1 MNVSV
6 PMLPQDNEE
15 EIPAAG
21 LLLEEPSS
29 GAARGNFVSLP

>member
-29 GAARGNFVSLP
+29 GAASGNLVSLL

>member
-21 LLLEEPSS
+21 LLLDEPSL
-29 GAARGNFVSLP
+29 GAASGNLVSLP